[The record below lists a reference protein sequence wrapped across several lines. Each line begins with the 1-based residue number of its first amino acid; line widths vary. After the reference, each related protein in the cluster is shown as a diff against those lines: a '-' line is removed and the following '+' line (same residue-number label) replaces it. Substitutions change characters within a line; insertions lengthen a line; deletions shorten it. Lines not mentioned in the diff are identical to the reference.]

1 MKKFKRLS
9 SIAMAAVMTAAM
21 TSPAFAATITVN
33 DAVDGETYKLYKI
46 FDYVSNETGDAYSY
60 TMPSSSEWKTVVE
73 EYTFDDDSNEGTAE
87 IKAFTLTPAQN
98 DPNTLVVAVNEAFD
112 SDLEAADFAAHLSNN
127 LSGKTLYE
135 EGTASENKV
144 TFDVGDS
151 LGYYFVDTTTG
162 ALCSLFNNETD
173 QELKEKNELPEVVKK
188 IVVNSETG
196 EEEVEATTASINDSI
211 KFRITVTDGKGT
223 DQGITIHDVMDDG
236 MTLDGNITVT
246 DGKGTDQGI
255 TIHDVMDDG
264 MTLDGNIT
272 VTNNAV
278 DVEEGNYEIKTSD
291 LSDDCTFEVVLSAAY
306 VQTLDKGDEVVV
318 EYNAVLNKDAEIALN
333 SATND
338 NTVSLSYSKQ
348 TIPGNTVKVSTY
360 QFDLVKVDTSKKLL
374 TGAEFELYDAAT
386 GGNKIPVMKVEEGV
400 YRVLDKKAVETEAVI
415 EAGEVTIKGLGNGK
429 YYLEE
434 IAAPEG
440 YNPLTARH
448 EVKINGANIDATSDN
463 GVYTNGVLVENRTGS
478 ILPSTGGIGTTIFYA
493 AGIVLMAGAVF
504 FVVRRKRA

>member
-246 DGKGTDQGI
+246 
-255 TIHDVMDDG
+255 
-264 MTLDGNIT
+264 
-272 VTNNAV
+272 NNAV

-306 VQTLDKGDEVVV
+306 VQTLGEGDEVVV

>member
-246 DGKGTDQGI
+246 
-255 TIHDVMDDG
+255 
-264 MTLDGNIT
+264 
-272 VTNNAV
+272 NNAV

-448 EVKINGANIDATSDN
+448 EVKINGANIDTTSDN

>member
-73 EYTFDDDSNEGTAE
+73 EYTFDDDSNEGAAE

-127 LSGKTLYE
+127 LSGKTPYE

-162 ALCSLFNNETD
+162 ALCSLFNNGTD

-211 KFRITVTDGKGT
+211 KFR
-223 DQGITIHDVMDDG
+223 
-236 MTLDGNITVT
+236 ITVT

>member
-246 DGKGTDQGI
+246 
-255 TIHDVMDDG
+255 
-264 MTLDGNIT
+264 
-272 VTNNAV
+272 NNAV

-318 EYNAVLNKDAEIALN
+318 EYSAVLNKDAEIALN

>member
-1 MKKFKRLS
+1 
-9 SIAMAAVMTAAM
+9 MAAVMTAAM

-33 DAVDGETYKLYKI
+33 GAIDGETYKLYKI
-46 FDYVSNETGDAYSY
+46 FDYVSNENKDAYSY
-60 TMPSSSEWKTVVE
+60 TMPSDSPWRTLVDG
-73 EYTFDDDSNEGTAE
+73 YTFDHDSNEETAE

-98 DPNTLVVAVNEAFD
+98 DSNILVVAVNEEFESTA
-112 SDLEAADFAAHLSNN
+112 EAADFAEYLSDY
-127 LSGKTLYE
+127 LSGKTPDKE
-135 EGTASENKV
+135 QTASENGV

-162 ALCSLFNNETD
+162 ALCSLFNNETE

-223 DQGITIHDVMDDG
+223 DQDITIHDVME
-236 MTLDGNITVT
+236 
-246 DGKGTDQGI
+246 
-255 TIHDVMDDG
+255 DG

-272 VTNNAV
+272 VTNNDAA
-278 DVEEGNYEIKTSD
+278 VEEGNYEIKTSD
-291 LSDDCTFEVVLSAAY
+291 LSDGCTFEVVLSAAY
-306 VQTLDKGDEVVV
+306 VQTLDEGDEVVV
-318 EYNAVLNKDAEIALN
+318 EYNAVLNNDAEIAIE

-338 NTVSLSYSKQ
+338 NTVSLSYSNQ

-374 TGAEFELYDAAT
+374 TGAEFRLYDAAT
-386 GGNKIPVMKVEEGV
+386 EGNEIKVTKTDVDGV
-400 YRVLDKKAVETEAVI
+400 YRVLDKNADETEAVI
-415 EAGEVTIKGLGNGK
+415 EAGEVTIQGLGNGT

-448 EVKINGANIDATSDN
+448 EVEINGANIDAISEGN
-463 GVYTNGVLVENRTGS
+463 VYTNGVLVENRTGS

>member
-211 KFRITVTDGKGT
+211 KFR
-223 DQGITIHDVMDDG
+223 
-236 MTLDGNITVT
+236 ITVT